1 MKIEEIASVIESI
14 LFISSELMSVTA
26 LRNIITE
33 EDDTLTAPNMRD
45 AISLLEERYS
55 HPESGLSLLQVGNHI
70 QLVSNLKNNSYIEK
84 ITIKKKKK
92 TLSQAALEVL
102 SIIAYK
108 QPITKVEID
117 EIRGVKS
124 DSVVNSLLEI
134 NLIEE
139 KGKLDKIGRP
149 ILYGTTKKFLI
160 EFGIKDL
167 KELPK
172 KTEEINIYE

>member
-1 MKIEEIASVIESI
+1 MKVEEIASIIESI
-14 LFISSELMSVTA
+14 LFVSSDLMSISA
-26 LRNIITE
+26 IRNIITD
-33 EDDTLTAPNMRD
+33 EDVTLTAPNIRE
-45 AISLLEERYS
+45 AISILEERYGQ
-55 HPESGLSLLQVGNHI
+55 PQSGLTLMQVGNHI

-84 ITIKKKKK
+84 ILVKKKKK

-124 DSVVNSLLEI
+124 DSVVSSLLDI
-134 NLIEE
+134 DLIEE
-139 KGKLDKIGRP
+139 KGKLDRVGRP

-160 EFGIKDL
+160 EFGIDDL
-167 KELPK
+167 KNLPRK
-172 KTEEINIYE
+172 VEEISVYE